1 MPIDTKKTFAKDLL
15 KMLDEGIQEQ
25 FSLTLDEIQKYGI
38 EKLLEEYPDF
48 LAQLLDKLKRGG
60 PAKLFNEVTGV
71 SERLTDL
78 LWKGVAFR
86 ADQSVSMKS
95 VLLKNERDCHVN
107 IEASDSPFRHHFT
120 VEKCKIRGGCGLL
133 HFKDEDFRF
142 MGPTEVLIDLLTW
155 DLSLGF
161 SNLQLQFAG
170 HPGWISR
177 LAPMIQEISK
187 LLEGC

>member
-1 MPIDTKKTFAKDLL
+1 MPIDTKKTFAEDLL
-15 KMLDEGIQEQ
+15 RMLDEGLQEQ
-25 FSLTLDEIQKYGI
+25 FSFTLDKIQKYGI

-48 LAQLLDKLKRGG
+48 LAKLLNKLKRGG
-60 PAKLFNEVTGV
+60 PAKLFNEITGV

-78 LWKGVAFR
+78 LWEGVSFR
-86 ADQSVSMKS
+86 ANQSLSMKS
-95 VLLKNERDCHVN
+95 VLRKNERDCHVN
-107 IEASDSPFRHHFT
+107 IEASDSPFRHHFA
-120 VEKCKIRGGCGLL
+120 VEKGKITGGSGLL

-177 LAPMIQEISK
+177 LAPILQEISK
-187 LLEGC
+187 LLKGC